1 MKSSYIEF
9 NNKLIIRI
17 VENQKIN
24 KFDYF
29 VTREF
34 SSLGENRLEEMYNST
49 KRLSRLLRLKIQIHY
64 NYSFNFLQ
72 YFLDILLC
80 SVYIS
85 TNLLSQ

>member
-49 KRLSRLLRLKIQIHY
+49 KRLFNDQKISLQVFNEIKRILEELKEK
-64 NYSFNFLQ
+64 NKCN
-72 YFLDILLC
+72 
-80 SVYIS
+80 
-85 TNLLSQ
+85 

>member
-49 KRLSRLLRLKIQIHY
+49 KRLFNDQKISLQVFNEIKRILEKLKEK
-64 NYSFNFLQ
+64 NKCN
-72 YFLDILLC
+72 
-80 SVYIS
+80 
-85 TNLLSQ
+85 